1 MSRQRNALRPDSLE
15 GCVSRRFTSRMS
27 TWGDGVAEGNPSR
40 PQRACWLIYAESDTI
55 SCFVFFSSLLP
66 LRIQP
71 CADVGHGPHYRNT
84 FTVRQYR
91 ALHLFVY
98 VYSMLLN
105 SVKSLKRIDCGKPLK
120 SGSFINW
127 SQEKSHQAMKSFC
140 AFRLLMWSS

>member
-1 MSRQRNALRPDSLE
+1 MAWLKATP
-15 GCVSRRFTSRMS
+15 
-27 TWGDGVAEGNPSR
+27 AA

-55 SCFVFFSSLLP
+55 SCFFFSSLLP

-91 ALHLFVY
+91 ALPLFVY

-105 SVKSLKRIDCGKPLK
+105 AVKSLKRRDCGKPLK
-120 SGSFINW
+120 SVSFINW

-140 AFRLLMWSS
+140 AFRLLVWSS